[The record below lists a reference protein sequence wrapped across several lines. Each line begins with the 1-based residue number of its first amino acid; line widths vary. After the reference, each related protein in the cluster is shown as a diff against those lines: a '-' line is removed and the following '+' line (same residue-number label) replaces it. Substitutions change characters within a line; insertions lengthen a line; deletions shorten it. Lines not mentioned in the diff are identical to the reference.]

1 LETSCDETSAAV
13 IRDGQDILSNKVSSQ
28 IDLHARTGGV
38 VPEVASR
45 KHVEQ
50 IGWII
55 EEAIADAGIHQAQL
69 GAVAVSNRPGLLG
82 ALLVGVS
89 AAKTLA
95 YALGIPLLAVH
106 HIEAH
111 IYANWL
117 VNPEIEFP
125 VICLVVSGGHTEIFL
140 VRGHGDYEVLGRT
153 RDDAAG
159 EAFDKSARLLGFPYP
174 GGIAIDRLAAS
185 GGDPG
190 AIAFPRSWL
199 GPDSLDF
206 SFSGLKTAVL
216 NATQNPQ
223 MASIPQAD
231 WAASI
236 QEAIVDVL
244 ARKTMRAAREH
255 GVKGVLLAGGVAAN
269 SRLQARFREEC
280 ARERLPFTVPPP
292 ALCTDNAAM
301 IACAGYYHWKA
312 GKVADLSLDTIASER
327 LA

>member
-1 LETSCDETSAAV
+1 
-13 IRDGQDILSNKVSSQ
+13 
-28 IDLHARTGGV
+28 
-38 VPEVASR
+38 
-45 KHVEQ
+45 
-50 IGWII
+50 
-55 EEAIADAGIHQAQL
+55 
-69 GAVAVSNRPGLLG
+69 
-82 ALLVGVS
+82 
-89 AAKTLA
+89 
-95 YALGIPLLAVH
+95 
-106 HIEAH
+106 
-111 IYANWL
+111 
-117 VNPEIEFP
+117 
-125 VICLVVSGGHTEIFL
+125 
-140 VRGHGDYEVLGRT
+140 VLGRT

-174 GGIAIDRLAAS
+174 GGIAIDRLAAT

-223 MASIPQAD
+223 LASIPQAD

-244 ARKTMRAAREH
+244 VQKTMRAARQH

-280 ARERLPFTVPPP
+280 ARAGLPFTVPPP